1 MHPEAVPNFH
11 HNDALFLFDVRAHF
25 DEVERRT
32 TQGPI
37 NQALRRII
45 CMGIYDL
52 EAKEKNQ
59 VAGKSFFPVRYT
71 AMLGN
76 ELFNI
81 VEHNGN
87 QVSLASVSRLCNSR
101 NSCGL

>member
-1 MHPEAVPNFH
+1 
-11 HNDALFLFDVRAHF
+11 
-25 DEVERRT
+25 
-32 TQGPI
+32 
-37 NQALRRII
+37 
-45 CMGIYDL
+45 MGIYDW

-59 VAGKSFFPVRYT
+59 VACKLFFPVRYA

-87 QVSLASVSRLCNSR
+87 QVSLASVSRL
-101 NSCGL
+101 LILL